1 LRLEAPEIIGAREA
15 MADDRTDYRDGYL
28 VVRDGLRLHYRDY
41 SGSSERPPLV
51 CLHGL
56 TRNARDFADF
66 AKRLSPR
73 FRVIALD
80 FAGRGDSDFDPLP
93 ARYNPLVYAGDV
105 LGLLNELGIERAIFV
120 GTSLG
125 GLVTMLLATT
135 APERIAGAVL
145 IDVGPEL
152 EAAGLERIKSYVGKD
167 LRFADWDEAAETI
180 AANNQHLPVN
190 YAHADWVKA
199 AKRACREE
207 NGRVRY
213 DYDMAIAD
221 VFSAANSRVQVD
233 LWPMFAALA
242 QKPLLI
248 VRGEKSDLLAPDAF
262 ERMEATAP
270 TVRSV
275 VVAGAGH
282 APTLTEPDATVAID
296 QFLGRF

>member
-1 LRLEAPEIIGAREA
+1 
-15 MADDRTDYRDGYL
+15 MADDRTDYRHGYF
-28 VVRDGLRLHYRDY
+28 VVRDAVRLHYRDY
-41 SGSSERPPLV
+41 PGSSERPPLL

-80 FAGRGDSDFDPLP
+80 FAGRGESDFDPLP
-93 ARYNPLVYAGDV
+93 ARYNPLVYAGDA
-105 LGLLNELGIERAIFV
+105 LGLLNELGVEQAIFV

-125 GLVTMLLATT
+125 GLVTMLVATT
-135 APERIAGAVL
+135 ARDRIAGAIL
-145 IDVGPEL
+145 NDVGPEL

-167 LRFADWDEAAETI
+167 LRFANWDEAALTI
-180 AANNQHLPVN
+180 AANNGHLPASYSHV
-190 YAHADWVKA
+190 DWVKA

-207 NGRVRY
+207 NGRIRY
-213 DYDMAIAD
+213 DYDMAIAN
-221 VFSAANSRVQVD
+221 VFSAANSKVQVD

-248 VRGEKSDLLAPDAF
+248 VRGEKSDLLAPGAF
-262 ERMEATAP
+262 ERMKATAP
-270 TVRSV
+270 TVDSV

-282 APTLTEPDATVAID
+282 APTLMEADATMAID